1 MLRPRLLLWL
11 LAFLTCLLSNS
22 AFAVWASI
30 TPSELSS
37 YSFYAHR
44 QSTAETGVNRGLQNT
59 ASESP
64 VDKGLQGSAPETP
77 ANSGLAGSLSEPQID
92 KGLQGNLPGRIGSG
106 LAGDA
111 QSTRAAGQPK
121 LCEVYYFHTDPVGL
135 PEELTNAQ
143 GQRIWQASYK
153 TWGNTVREEWA
164 YANIDGS
171 PIFTQDQG
179 QMPDPQ
185 AREQNLRFQGQYLD
199 RDTGLHYNTFRY
211 YDPDIGRFISP
222 DPIGLNGGIN
232 LSSYAPNPVSW
243 IDPWG
248 WCRRGNAATKK
259 HMDGVRDQFMADN
272 PTAQHTAGGRKI
284 GTGTE
289 LSETYLRPING
300 GRKGGSYADM
310 TFTDAQGRTVYVQTV
325 DKGTVNG
332 MSQREW
338 NNAVRITNQDPSAI
352 VITVPKGNTV
362 SPGALDT
369 STMTPGQVTIK

>member
-77 ANSGLAGSLSEPQID
+77 ANSGLAGSLSETQID

-143 GQRIWQASYK
+143 A
-153 TWGNTVREEWA
+153 
-164 YANIDGS
+164 
-171 PIFTQDQG
+171 
-179 QMPDPQ
+179 
-185 AREQNLRFQGQYLD
+185 
-199 RDTGLHYNTFRY
+199 
-211 YDPDIGRFISP
+211 
-222 DPIGLNGGIN
+222 
-232 LSSYAPNPVSW
+232 
-243 IDPWG
+243 
-248 WCRRGNAATKK
+248 
-259 HMDGVRDQFMADN
+259 
-272 PTAQHTAGGRKI
+272 
-284 GTGTE
+284 
-289 LSETYLRPING
+289 
-300 GRKGGSYADM
+300 
-310 TFTDAQGRTVYVQTV
+310 
-325 DKGTVNG
+325 
-332 MSQREW
+332 
-338 NNAVRITNQDPSAI
+338 
-352 VITVPKGNTV
+352 
-362 SPGALDT
+362 
-369 STMTPGQVTIK
+369 